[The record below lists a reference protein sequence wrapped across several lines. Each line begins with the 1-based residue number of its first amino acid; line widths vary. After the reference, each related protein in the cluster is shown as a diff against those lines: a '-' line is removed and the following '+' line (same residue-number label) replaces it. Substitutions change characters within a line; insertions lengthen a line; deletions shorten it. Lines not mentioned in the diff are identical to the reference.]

1 MNKHVRVML
10 FLLPLVAFIALA
22 ALLFNR
28 NGEDPS
34 VLPSARVGQNLPSFE
49 VASLTEPGRMLT
61 PKDLQG
67 EVSLL
72 NVWATWCVSC
82 LVEHPVLMELA
93 ATGVPIYGVN
103 YKDSP
108 EAALMYLANNG
119 DPFRFSMSDV
129 TGSLGLDLGVYGAPE
144 TYLLDREGRIRY
156 RSVGVLDA
164 RSWIDE
170 LEPRYRALVQE
181 VAP

>member
-1 MNKHVRVML
+1 MNKRIRVL
-10 FLLPLVAFIALA
+10 IFLLPLVAFIALA
-22 ALLFNR
+22 VLLFNR

-34 VLPSARVGQNLPSFE
+34 LLPSARIGQNLPSFE
-49 VASLTEPGRMLT
+49 VVSLTEPGRVLT
-61 PKDLQG
+61 PDDLKG

-82 LVEHPVLMELA
+82 LIEHPVLMELA
-93 ATGVPIYGVN
+93 ESGIPIYGVN
-103 YKDSP
+103 YKDIP
-108 EAALMYLANNG
+108 ESALMYLANNG

-129 TGSLGLDLGVYGAPE
+129 SGSLGLDLGVYGAPE

-170 LEPRYRALVQE
+170 LEPRYRALVAE
-181 VAP
+181 ETP